1 MAAPSTVYSSNVLK
15 VQQGSGTP
23 AVLALLPLSLTE
35 YGSDVNMK
43 ALFYLDEVKHC
54 LDVSDKDVIQ
64 ALVKD
69 SGANYLMHAPARLGM
84 GRYYKDG
91 QNYILLNDGGLN
103 TYGRITNNTTDNYV
117 HAQNRVEVSFTLYSA
132 YYCKTT
138 GYGYRYRLNS
148 GAWVDKFDSV
158 EQYDERSV
166 VTIDRH
172 FVPDLINGAYP
183 AIGTQIEIEAY
194 IENGEG
200 RKYYHVYTFNLTE
213 EVMVLDALY
222 YATTSTT
229 TPTPI
234 TLYIRVSDWD
244 ALDAVTEGGNGG
256 ASVVFYTDAIMLTT
270 AAAGWYDVNKSTT
283 DGKRK
288 LFCML
293 HGSIDS
299 YYPLENST
307 PSTKYTLWVNPS
319 LDGEGF
325 SDAASLDY
333 SGHIIFTTSPA
344 LARDVTINYTCR
356 AVDSTTSHRKALK
369 TGSVVMSSN
378 QTYLSIPVSKIIFPG
393 YDTVE
398 VIVDHAGLPYDY
410 IYENSETY
418 VLPEL

>member
-1 MAAPSTVYSSNVLK
+1 MAAPSTVYSANVLK
-15 VQQGSGTP
+15 AQLGSSASET
-23 AVLALLPLSLTE
+23 LALLPLALTE
-35 YGSDVNMK
+35 YGDDVNTRY
-43 ALFYLDEVKHC
+43 LFYLDEIKHFV
-54 LDVSDKDVIQ
+54 DASGKTIMHG
-64 ALVKD
+64 LVLN
-69 SGANYLMHAPARLGM
+69 SGSNYLMHAPARLGR

-91 QNYILLNDGGLN
+91 QTYIMLNDGGLN

-172 FVPDLINGAYP
+172 FAPDLINGAYP

-213 EVMVLDALY
+213 ELMVLDALY

-344 LARDVTINYTCR
+344 LARDITINYTCR

-369 TGSVVMSSN
+369 TGSVVMPSN

-393 YDTVE
+393 YDTVD

-410 IYENSETY
+410 IYEGSETY